1 MKKEN
6 LKIQQILSL
15 AIENHKKNNFEL
27 AESLYNKILKI
38 DANQFQTLF
47 LLGSLYLQTK
57 NFTDAIKLLEKAI
70 KIKPNHADSYHN
82 LGFASI

>member
-38 DANQFQTLF
+38 DVNLIFKAVKCNQ
-47 LLGSLYLQTK
+47 
-57 NFTDAIKLLEKAI
+57 
-70 KIKPNHADSYHN
+70 KIKRKLSVAK
-82 LGFASI
+82 AV